1 MDLSAPTTPD
11 PMRTTLLPLP
21 FKLRRSSVVES
32 RVIFWNLLFT
42 MAVSSLLLLLY
53 LKKIIFDF

>member
-1 MDLSAPTTPD
+1 
-11 PMRTTLLPLP
+11 MRTVLLALP
-21 FKLRRSSVVES
+21 SKLRRSSEVES

-42 MAVSSLLLLLY
+42 IAVSSLMLLLY

>member
-1 MDLSAPTTPD
+1 
-11 PMRTTLLPLP
+11 MRTILLAFPS
-21 FKLRRSSVVES
+21 KLRRSSVIES

-42 MAVSSLLLLLY
+42 IAVSSLMLLLY